1 MSSFPVVLD
10 LFETLYCLGSPEKQI
25 QQKTHT
31 HTHTYIY
38 ICICIYVYIFIC
50 VCVCVCVS
58 GAEGKGERK
67 IKKEADVYYK
77 ELNHV
82 FTEADGSQYMH

>member
-1 MSSFPVVLD
+1 MCV
-10 LFETLYCLGSPEKQI
+10 
-25 QQKTHT
+25 
-31 HTHTYIY
+31 YI
-38 ICICIYVYIFIC
+38 YIFIC
-50 VCVCVCVS
+50 VYIYIFICMCVCVS

-82 FTEADGSQYMH
+82 FTEADWSQYMH

>member
-1 MSSFPVVLD
+1 M
-10 LFETLYCLGSPEKQI
+10 C
-25 QQKTHT
+25 
-31 HTHTYIY
+31 IY
-38 ICICIYVYIFIC
+38 IYIFIC
-50 VCVCVCVS
+50 MCVCVS

-82 FTEADGSQYMH
+82 FTEADWSQYMH

>member
-1 MSSFPVVLD
+1 M
-10 LFETLYCLGSPEKQI
+10 
-25 QQKTHT
+25 
-31 HTHTYIY
+31 
-38 ICICIYVYIFIC
+38 
-50 VCVCVCVS
+50 CVCVS

-82 FTEADGSQYMH
+82 FSEADWSQYMH